1 MHSEN
6 IIHMNIKPKNIF
18 MIGNS
23 SLEIKIGDYGLAT
36 FDKDPKVRFKDI
48 LNNYSFKKVGYFF

>member
-1 MHSEN
+1 
-6 IIHMNIKPKNIF
+6 MNIKPKNIF